1 VKRRIA
7 GVRRTCVSAGA
18 ALASLCVLAGCGGTN
33 LSTHFALASMEKA
46 GFHGLVVQQDAGEDE
61 DIDVITPSSGPW
73 FWKPVKLVRYVSSA
87 KAKEAYKNGY
97 SRKRFVAYWSS
108 HPKTCPECAPLR
120 PPRGFEAR
128 KVLSFRICNVI
139 LFSYNARL
147 DRRLTAKV
155 NRAAALL
162 RNECH

>member
-1 VKRRIA
+1 M
-7 GVRRTCVSAGA
+7 GA

-33 LSTHFALASMEKA
+33 LSTRSALASMERA
-46 GFHGLVVQQDAGEDE
+46 GFQGLVVRQDSGADQY
-61 DIDVITPSSGPW
+61 IDVIVRPSSVPW
-73 FWKPVKLVRYVSSA
+73 FWKPVKLVRYDSSA
-87 KAKEAYKNGY
+87 KAKEAYNTGY
-97 SRKRFVAYWSS
+97 SRKRFVAYWRS

-120 PPRGFEAR
+120 PPRRFEAR

-147 DRRLTAKV
+147 DHRLTAKV

-162 RNECH
+162 RRECH